1 MENKASMTAL
11 MSSFARGYHTLT
23 NENPVFRDSTAAK
36 LFSAEEWE
44 MMSRYILGGISF
56 FAPDKADSFKS
67 NNEALK
73 YIVETQLAPTPLARS
88 AFCENSLKTA
98 VLTGTEQYVILGAGF
113 DTFAFCENPL
123 MQRLDVFEVDFA
135 PTQQDKLK
143 RLRRAELQ
151 IPKNLHFVPCDFT
164 QDDLHGQLLSSGFD
178 KNKKTFFSWLGVSYY
193 LSKSE
198 IEVFLKCV
206 SELAADGSSLLFD
219 YADSGLFLSDSRRVK
234 NMLAMAQMSGEPM
247 KSSFDE
253 FSITSLLSDFGF
265 LTYEHL
271 SPSDIQKRFF
281 DGAHGNL
288 SAFENICLALC
299 VYKKGN

>member
-11 MSSFARGYHTLT
+11 MSSFVRAYHTLT
-23 NENPVFRDSTAAK
+23 SEKPVFRDSAARK
-36 LFSAEEWE
+36 LFSDEEWE
-44 MMSRYILGGISF
+44 MMSRCIVGGMTF
-56 FAPDKADSFKS
+56 FAPDKIGSFKS
-67 NNEALK
+67 RDDALQ

-88 AFCENSLKTA
+88 AFCEESLKTA

-113 DTFAFCENPL
+113 DTFAFCNEPL
-123 MQRLDVFEVDFA
+123 MHTLDVFEVDFP

-143 RLRRAELQ
+143 RLRRAELE
-151 IPKNLHFVPCDFT
+151 IPQNLHFVPCDFT
-164 QDDLHGQLLSSGFD
+164 RDNLREQLLSSDFD
-178 KNKKTFFSWLGVSYY
+178 KSKKTFFSWLGVSYY

-206 SELAADGSSLLFD
+206 SSLAADGSSLLFD

-253 FSITSLLSDFGF
+253 FSIISLLSDFGF

-271 SPSDIQKRFF
+271 TPDDIQKRFF
-281 DGAHGNL
+281 DGTRGSL
-288 SAFENICLALC
+288 SSFENICLALC